1 MSQPIDLI
9 GLLVVLL
16 VVACAVLL
24 LVSRL
29 RLPPVVGYLVSGV
42 LLGPNVLGRLT
53 ASDTIS
59 SLAELGVLLLMF
71 TIGLEFDPQYFMRIR
86 RAAIGGGTL
95 QIVLTLLA
103 ALGPAALLGWS
114 FRTSMFIG

>member
-1 MSQPIDLI
+1 MSQPEDLI

-16 VVACAVLL
+16 AVACAVLL
-24 LVSRL
+24 IVSRL

-42 LLGPNVLGRLT
+42 LLGPSVLGRLK
-53 ASDTIS
+53 SGDTIS

-86 RAAIGGGTL
+86 RVAIGGGAL
-95 QIVLTLLA
+95 QIGLT
-103 ALGPAALLGWS
+103 
-114 FRTSMFIG
+114 I